1 VPVLLL
7 LALLA
12 FAVPRE
18 AQAQTGNSV
27 RLEVRLTPDTARR
40 GARAP
45 VVRSDNLLGDGRWLS
60 TLRSGLPV
68 RLHYRIEVWRSRDG
82 WLDQLTR
89 QVYWDVVLRHEP
101 LLDQYTMLT
110 IFGTRV
116 QERRYATLDALT
128 AALAFAYQIN
138 VSPAQP
144 GSYYYTATMEV
155 STLSDEDID
164 ELERFLEGDLGSAR
178 GEGGLGDALGRG
190 ATRFLL
196 RLAGLPSLR
205 LGRERGGSACGND
218 GGGTAQRLQRLVAA
232 EQLDVLRLL
241 PREPAYRPG
250 QVDEV
255 RLARDRQ
262 RVHPALLREM
272 VTLPGVAGTAR
283 RHHVGPLVVPAAGE
297 RDQVV
302 AGQALAVAQV
312 AVAPVAVL
320 APVTVA
326 GEEECVGDL
335 AAEAAGNV
343 DELHEADDRRF
354 GQDESFAPDDVAA
367 VRFDDLRLALDHQAQ
382 RAADRDHG
390 QRFE

>member
-164 ELERFLEGDLGSAR
+164 ELERFLEGDLGGAR

-205 LGRERGGSACGND
+205 LEARTGRFS
-218 GGGTAQRLQRLVAA
+218 
-232 EQLDVLRLL
+232 
-241 PREPAYRPG
+241 
-250 QVDEV
+250 V
-255 RLARDRQ
+255 RQ
-262 RVHPALLREM
+262 
-272 VTLPGVAGTAR
+272 
-283 RHHVGPLVVPAAGE
+283 
-297 RDQVV
+297 
-302 AGQALAVAQV
+302 
-312 AVAPVAVL
+312 
-320 APVTVA
+320 
-326 GEEECVGDL
+326 
-335 AAEAAGNV
+335 
-343 DELHEADDRRF
+343 
-354 GQDESFAPDDVAA
+354 
-367 VRFDDLRLALDHQAQ
+367 
-382 RAADRDHG
+382 
-390 QRFE
+390 